1 MLVHHFLEKN
11 ASARPN
17 KVALICGDR
26 RLTYGDINEQAD
38 VLAAAL
44 IRMGIRRRDR
54 VVLFLDN
61 SVESVIALFG
71 VLKAGA
77 VFIMAR
83 ATMKVKKLNFI
94 LKDTDA
100 KVLITHSKKAKVVQQ
115 ALADE
120 LSLTHVIWCH
130 PPGVG
135 RLPETGNPLHDC
147 TATSWS
153 SLFDEDLPN
162 GPTPFP
168 KIIDIDL
175 AAIFYTSGST
185 GDPKGVMYAHYNV
198 VSAVRSITRYLENTS
213 EDIVLNAL
221 PLSFDHGLYQILTS
235 FSFGGTLVLERS
247 FAFPYKTIE
256 KIDRLQVTGFPIVPT
271 TVALLLE
278 MDGEAW
284 KGLSSL
290 RYFHNASEAIPLAH
304 LRRLR
309 DRFPHVKIYSM
320 YNLAECKAVSGLS
333 PQEIT
338 HKPDSVG
345 IPMPNVDVFIVD
357 RDGRE
362 VGTDRVGELVVKGSG
377 VMQGYWNAPEKTVRA
392 LRRDP
397 TTDARHLLHTGDLFR
412 RDEEGY
418 LYFVGRRDDL
428 FKTKGERISPKE
440 IESTLCEFSGVQ
452 AAAVI
457 GVPDKMGGRTVKAF
471 IKTAHSKAVNDK
483 HLLEHCATSLEPFLV
498 PKYIEYRRD
507 LPKLPDGNIDKEKLD
522 RSGTDRRI
530 NGERRQAVN
539 TPSANAT
546 CTFIE
551 RRNDNDRR
559 RVHDRRKAEAALQ
572 GAGGISIKS

>member
-1 MLVHHFLEKN
+1 MLVHNFLEKS
-11 ASARPN
+11 ASARPD

-26 RLTYGDINEQAD
+26 RLTYGDINDQAD
-38 VLAAAL
+38 LLAAAL
-44 IRMGIRRRDR
+44 IRMGIQRRDR

-83 ATMKVKKLNFI
+83 ATMKAKKLNFI
-94 LKDTDA
+94 LKDADA
-100 KVLITHSKKAKVVQQ
+100 RVLITHSKKAKVVQQ

-120 LSLTHVIWCH
+120 LSVSHVIWCH
-130 PPGVG
+130 PPGLS
-135 RLPETGNPLHDC
+135 RLPDMGSPRHVC
-147 TATSWS
+147 SAASWS
-153 SLFDEDLPN
+153 SLLDGGLPH
-162 GPTPFP
+162 GRTPFP
-168 KIIDIDL
+168 KIIDVDL
-175 AAIFYTSGST
+175 AAIVYTSGST
-185 GDPKGVMYAHYNV
+185 GEPKGVMYAHVNV
-198 VSAVRSITRYLENTS
+198 VSAVRSITRYLKNNS
-213 EDIVLNAL
+213 DDIVLNAL
-221 PLSFDHGLYQILTS
+221 PLSFDHGLYQVLTT
-235 FSFGGTLVLERS
+235 FFFGGTLVLEKS

-256 KIDRLQVTGFPIVPT
+256 KIDLLQVTGFPIVPT

-290 RYFHNASEAIPLAH
+290 RYFHNASEAIPPAH
-304 LRRLR
+304 LRRLQ

-320 YNLAECKAVSGLS
+320 YNLAECKAVSSLS
-333 PQEIT
+333 PREIT

-362 VGTDRVGELVVKGSG
+362 VGADQVGELVVRGSG
-377 VMQGYWNAPEKTVRA
+377 VMQGYWNAPEKTARA

-397 TTDARHLLHTGDLFR
+397 ATGARCLLHTGDLFR

-440 IESTLCEFSGVQ
+440 IEAALRGFSGVQ

-471 IKTAHSKAVNDK
+471 IKTAHSKAVDDK
-483 HLLEHCATSLEPFLV
+483 HLRKHCATSLEPFLV

-507 LPKLPDGNIDKEKLD
+507 LPELPDGKIDKGKLD
-522 RSGTDRRI
+522 RSGTDRRV
-530 NGERRQAVN
+530 NGERRQV
-539 TPSANAT
+539 ANAAIADAT
-546 CTFIE
+546 GTLIE
-551 RRNDNDRR
+551 RRNNSDRR
-559 RVHDRRKAEAALQ
+559 SVHDRRREPLN
-572 GAGGISIKS
+572 